1 MLPSPRSYVR
11 ADGAVAPDHWL
22 EPSAVWEVKCADL
35 SLSPIYPAARGLV
48 SEGPGAAPPG
58 ASSRGR
64 GAGAWARLRFLG
76 GRQEDLSL
84 GFIWESVNGIE
95 SFFLLR
101 RNSPG
106 LKRKQ

>member
-48 SEGPGAAPPG
+48 SDGAYSGPC
-58 ASSRGR
+58 RGLQAER
-64 GAGAWARLRFLG
+64 RVGAWARTCFLG

-84 GFIWESVNGIE
+84 GFIWESDNGVE
-95 SFFLLR
+95 SFLPSFY
-101 RNSPG
+101 
-106 LKRKQ
+106 